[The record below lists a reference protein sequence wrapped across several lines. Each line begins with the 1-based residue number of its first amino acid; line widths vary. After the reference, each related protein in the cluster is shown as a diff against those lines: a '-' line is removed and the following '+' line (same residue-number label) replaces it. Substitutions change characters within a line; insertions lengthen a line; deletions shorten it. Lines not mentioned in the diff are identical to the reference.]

1 MRRMKPLFG
10 GTIPFLI
17 IFVLCSFAFA
27 QDQKYKD
34 YTIIKGDTLW
44 DITDKELQDPFLWPK
59 VWKENPDIKN
69 PDLIY
74 PKQTIKIPLYLLQ
87 KEIAPEIKPV
97 AKPVARPELPREV
110 PKIIEPKKIDY
121 LVNKALL
128 ISSGYIAETIPN
140 LGEITE
146 TPFGTGKTIV
156 GKGDEAYIKP
166 AVPVRKGGKFYIVR
180 PMEKVIHPETG
191 DFMGYLIDVVG
202 IAEVVDDDD
211 PKILITDSYW
221 EVTTGD
227 LLDTYYDIEPPLK
240 MENPR
245 KPDINGYVVAAKQS
259 RLISVEYE
267 IAYIDKGRRDGLQV
281 GDILATLKQSKHR
294 IENGVLQVISL
305 QEKTATVIVRKSHEE
320 VVQGDPVLM
329 AK

>member
-1 MRRMKPLFG
+1 MRRTKSLVS

-17 IFVLCSFAFA
+17 FFILSSSAFA
-27 QDQKYKD
+27 QEQQYKD

-74 PKQTIKIPLYLLQ
+74 PKQTIKIPLFLLQ
-87 KEIAPEIKPV
+87 KEIVPEVRPM
-97 AKPVARPELPREV
+97 AKPMETPEPPREI
-110 PKIIEPKKIDY
+110 PKIIEPQKIDY
-121 LVNKALL
+121 LVNKPLL

-140 LGEITE
+140 LGAITE
-146 TPFGTGKTIV
+146 TPFGTGKTIL
-156 GKGDEAYIKP
+156 GKNDEAYIEP
-166 AVPVRKGGKFYIVR
+166 SVPVKKGDRFYIIR
-180 PMEKVIHPETG
+180 PMQKVMHPRTG

-202 IAEVVDDDD
+202 IAEVVNDID

-221 EVTTGD
+221 EVTIGD
-227 LLDTYYDIEPPLK
+227 LLAPYYEIEPPLA

-245 KPDINGYVVAAKQS
+245 KPEINGYVVAAKQS

-267 IAYIDKGRRDGLQV
+267 VAYIDRGRRDGLRV

-294 IENGVLQVISL
+294 IENGIIQVISL

-320 VVQGDPVLM
+320 VVHGDPVLA